1 MPSSIKIGAHCIFET
16 KSAQFWVKIRNFQM
30 SCLRI
35 ANLTSSGS
43 IALQLYSIF
52 GTKFCCNGETD
63 TCFKVEFVLLGCNF
77 DFFGGY
83 LVVTPRYLVI
93 TARYQVVIGGHCS
106 LLVVTAH
113 YRSLLLVSTFSMNN
127 FYAPFHRP

>member
-30 SCLRI
+30 SCLRL

-93 TARYQVVIGGHCS
+93 TARYQVVYWCS
-106 LLVVTAH
+106 LLITGGNCSLPLVTARFH
-113 YRSLLLVSTFSMNN
+113 FYLV
-127 FYAPFHRP
+127 